1 MATPHLE
8 QVTMGSAL
16 GSRTGDDSSRAELF
30 RMARI
35 TSHARTIRATT
46 RRRRATA
53 AREKNNASQF
63 IAGPA
68 PER

>member
-8 QVTMGSAL
+8 QVTMGSAP
-16 GSRTGDDSSRAELF
+16 GSPPGERLSRAELR

-35 TSHARTIRATT
+35 TSQARTMRTTT

-53 AREKNNASQF
+53 AREKNDARQF
-63 IAGPA
+63 IAGLSFQL
-68 PER
+68 

>member
-16 GSRTGDDSSRAELF
+16 ASRPGDGLSRVEL
-30 RMARI
+30 RRTARI
-35 TSHARTIRATT
+35 TSHTRTMRTTT

-53 AREKNNASQF
+53 ARERKDARQF
-63 IAGPA
+63 IAGLA
-68 PER
+68 LER